1 MSVIELY
8 INGWQIR
15 QFIPYLNF
23 QYDLPEVVELN
34 FQYDLPEVVELN
46 LQNDL
51 PEVVELVECCSNCCN
66 IAGSIVGNTG
76 HSYSCLGNQH

>member
-1 MSVIELY
+1 MSVMELF

-34 FQYDLPEVVELN
+34 

-51 PEVVELVECCSNCCN
+51 PEVVELGECCSNCCN
-66 IAGSIVGNTG
+66 IAGSTVGNTG